1 MARNASSSS
10 LNDTF
15 GCAKIH
21 DRILLPHN
29 LPLRLRDDT
38 YPILLNKQPT
48 MPQLLPS
55 KQSNAAGA
63 TSFNKSDHI
72 HIIASQAQLK
82 RRHDLSL
89 EKYVVQKNFNK
100 LLALQKK
107 QAA

>member
-1 MARNASSSS
+1 MARNASTSS

-15 GCAKIH
+15 GCARIH

-63 TSFNKSDHI
+63 SSFNNSDHM
-72 HIIASQAQLK
+72 HIKAAQTELK

-89 EKYVVQKNFNK
+89 EKFVVQKNFNK
-100 LLALQKK
+100 LLSLQKK